1 MTLKMLKKPKLLDEF
16 VEICKQNEFFGAIVS
31 GNIVK
36 NVHFLKHAPNLQA
49 NIERQ
54 WLFKSKDI
62 ESSLKT
68 YSNAN
73 FTEYGENLTLL
84 EKYSN
89 IRKRNRLARA
99 NPFGLIEILNET
111 QQFDTEIDENTI
123 SIRFDGTQKCL
134 TCSYLV
140 TEKQSRE
147 YFYRIQRLR
156 KIWWMK
162 VSSMYTLYIVH
173 ICNMHPVSNFKH
185 LI

>member
-1 MTLKMLKKPKLLDEF
+1 MALKMLKKPKLLNEF
-16 VEICKQNEFFGAIVS
+16 LEICKRNEYIEATVS
-31 GNIVK
+31 GKIVK
-36 NVHFLKHAPNLQA
+36 NVHFCKHTPNLQA

-62 ESSLKT
+62 ENSLKT
-68 YSNAN
+68 YSNDD

-111 QQFDTEIDENTI
+111 QQLDAETDQNTI
-123 SIRFDGTQKCL
+123 SIQFDGLQKFL

-162 VSSMYTLYIVH
+162 VSY
-173 ICNMHPVSNFKH
+173 
-185 LI
+185 